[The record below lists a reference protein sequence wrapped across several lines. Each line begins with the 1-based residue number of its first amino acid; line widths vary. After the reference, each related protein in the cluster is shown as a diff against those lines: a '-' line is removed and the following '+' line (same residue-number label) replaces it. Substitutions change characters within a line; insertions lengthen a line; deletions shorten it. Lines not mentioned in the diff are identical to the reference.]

1 MIGYSDFNPD
11 PPRPLPSPQ
20 RPERRDRGLGLG
32 LDAGNLLTKL
42 GLDDS
47 ECNYLV
53 MFFILGVFALAVSD
67 FMKKK

>member
-11 PPRPLPSPQ
+11 PPSSQIPELRRSHSP
-20 RPERRDRGLGLG
+20 DVG
-32 LDAGNLLTKL
+32 LLTKF

-53 MFFILGVFALAVSD
+53 MFFILGVFALALGD
-67 FMKKK
+67 FMKK